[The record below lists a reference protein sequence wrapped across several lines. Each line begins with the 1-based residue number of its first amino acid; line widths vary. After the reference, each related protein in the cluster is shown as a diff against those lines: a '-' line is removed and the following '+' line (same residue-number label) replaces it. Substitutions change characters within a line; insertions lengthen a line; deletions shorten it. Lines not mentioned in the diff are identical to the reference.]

1 MNPNSFFENF
11 FLLAETPNGI
21 QKLREMILQM
31 AVQGKLVPQNPD
43 DEPAEVLLEK
53 IRKEK
58 KIKKSKES
66 SEIDVPF
73 DIPVNW
79 QWSLLDDISDKVH
92 YGYTAS
98 ADETIKDVKLL
109 RITDI
114 QNNKVN
120 WDTVPGC
127 QIENEKIESYSLS
140 NGDLLIARTGG
151 TIGKSYL
158 VEHITICSVF
168 ASYLIRIVPSS
179 FILPRYLKV
188 FTESPLY
195 WKQLYSKCSGT
206 GQPNVNGTALRS
218 LVTPLPPLEEQKRIV
233 TKVDQLMELCDQLEF
248 LQQKKHESR
257 IHLNNAALNK
267 MLDAGSPEEF
277 ADNWRLVCDNFG
289 LLYDNLENV
298 EKLRQAI
305 LQLAVMGKLVEQDDG
320 DEPAEVLLE
329 KIAIKNK
336 NEKNLFS
343 PKSNEYP
350 FEIPTS
356 WKWVK
361 LSDIVDSRGI
371 TYGIVKMGAED
382 SKGVLALRCSNVKFR
397 RLDLHNVRTVT
408 TQISNKYK
416 RTIIQGGELLMT
428 IRGTLGGCAI
438 APEYVKGYN
447 IAREIALIP
456 LIKEINNEY
465 MLNVIS
471 SPYIQEFNVSK
482 TRGIA
487 YKGLN
492 LKTLADFL
500 IPLPP
505 LAEQK
510 RIVAKVD
517 QLMEL
522 CYRLESNIRQ
532 AQENGERLM
541 EAAVSGLLGG
551 S

>member
-1 MNPNSFFENF
+1 MLPNGTLLFEN
-11 FLLAETPNGI
+11 
-21 QKLREMILQM
+21 
-31 AVQGKLVPQNPD
+31 
-43 DEPAEVLLEK
+43 
-53 IRKEK
+53 
-58 KIKKSKES
+58 
-66 SEIDVPF
+66 
-73 DIPVNW
+73 
-79 QWSLLDDISDKVH
+79 SDKFV
-92 YGYTAS
+92 S
-98 ADETIKDVKLL
+98 EDEF
-109 RITDI
+109 
-114 QNNKVN
+114 
-120 WDTVPGC
+120 
-127 QIENEKIESYSLS
+127 NEKYSHFLIEE
-140 NGDLLIARTGG
+140 GDLLFASSGG
-151 TIGKSYL
+151 SWGKSAWFKNPGYKVML
-158 VEHITICSVF
+158 NTSTIRLCF
-168 ASYLIRIVPSS
+168 YSS
-179 FILPRYLKV
+179 TFEPNYLKY
-188 FTESPLY
+188 FLDTSFFK
-195 WKQLYSKCSGT
+195 KQMEIQLVGM
-206 GQPNVNGTALRS
+206 QPNFGSTHLSRIYI
-218 LVTPLPPLEEQKRIV
+218 PLPPLAEQKRIV
-233 TKVDQLMELCDQLEF
+233 AKVDQLMELCDQLES

-257 IHLNNAALNK
+257 INLNNAALNK
-267 MLDAGSPEEF
+267 MLDAGSPEKF
-277 ADNWRLVCDNFG
+277 AENWRLVCDNFG

-305 LQLAVMGKLVEQDDG
+305 LQLAVMGKLVEQDDE
-320 DEPAEVLLE
+320 DEPADILLG
-329 KIAIKNK
+329 KIVIKNK
-336 NEKNLFS
+336 SEKKRFS
-343 PKSNEYP
+343 PIKSNEYP
-350 FEIPTS
+350 FEIPIS

-438 APEYVKGYN
+438 APEHIQGYN

-505 LAEQK
+505 LAEQQ

-522 CYRLESNIRQ
+522 CDRLESDIRQ
-532 AQENGERLM
+532 AQEDGERLM
-541 EAAVSGLLGG
+541 EAMVNGLLI
-551 S
+551 

>member
-1 MNPNSFFENF
+1 ME
-11 FLLAETPNGI
+11 I
-21 QKLREMILQM
+21 Q
-31 AVQGKLVPQNPD
+31 LV
-43 DEPAEVLLEK
+43 
-53 IRKEK
+53 
-58 KIKKSKES
+58 
-66 SEIDVPF
+66 
-73 DIPVNW
+73 
-79 QWSLLDDISDKVH
+79 
-92 YGYTAS
+92 GM
-98 ADETIKDVKLL
+98 
-109 RITDI
+109 
-114 QNNKVN
+114 
-120 WDTVPGC
+120 
-127 QIENEKIESYSLS
+127 
-140 NGDLLIARTGG
+140 
-151 TIGKSYL
+151 
-158 VEHITICSVF
+158 
-168 ASYLIRIVPSS
+168 
-179 FILPRYLKV
+179 
-188 FTESPLY
+188 
-195 WKQLYSKCSGT
+195 
-206 GQPNVNGTALRS
+206 QPNFGSTHLSRIYI
-218 LVTPLPPLEEQKRIV
+218 PLPPLAEQKRIV
-233 TKVDQLMELCDQLEF
+233 AKVDQLMELCDQLES

-257 IHLNNAALNK
+257 INLNNAALNK
-267 MLDAGSPEEF
+267 MLDAGSPEKF
-277 ADNWRLVCDNFG
+277 AENWRLVCDNFG

-305 LQLAVMGKLVEQDDG
+305 LQLAVMGKLVEQDDE
-320 DEPAEVLLE
+320 DEPADILLG
-329 KIAIKNK
+329 KIVIKNK
-336 NEKNLFS
+336 SEKKRFS
-343 PKSNEYP
+343 PIKSNEYP
-350 FEIPTS
+350 FEIPIS

-438 APEYVKGYN
+438 APEHIQGYN

-505 LAEQK
+505 LAEQQ

-522 CYRLESNIRQ
+522 CDRLESDIRQ
-532 AQENGERLM
+532 AQEDGERLM
-541 EAAVSGLLGG
+541 EAMVNGLLI
-551 S
+551 